1 MNERLTS
8 FCAAIAET
16 LLNRMRSPRF
26 PQARACGA
34 RLACSWSS
42 GHQRVPTDAEH
53 HRHHHQ
59 HSQHRAHHRFLNS
72 SASLLSGAGSWLSGG
87 GRGDPELN
95 DYVGSAGTAVTI
107 AQRVIFRAGSV
118 YT

>member
-1 MNERLTS
+1 
-8 FCAAIAET
+8 
-16 LLNRMRSPRF
+16 MRSPRL
-26 PQARACGA
+26 PQAHAGVA
-34 RLACSWSS
+34 RLTCSWSS

-59 HSQHRAHHRFLNS
+59 HSQHCAHHRFLNS
-72 SASLLSGAGSWLSGG
+72 SVSSLSGAGSWLSGG

>member
-1 MNERLTS
+1 LTV
-8 FCAAIAET
+8 
-16 LLNRMRSPRF
+16 
-26 PQARACGA
+26 
-34 RLACSWSS
+34 
-42 GHQRVPTDAEH
+42 HQHVTADAEH

-59 HSQHRAHHRFLNS
+59 HAQHCAHLRFSQFLV
-72 SASLLSGAGSWLSGG
+72 SLLSGAGSWLSGG

-107 AQRVIFRAGSV
+107 ALRVIFRARSV

>member
-1 MNERLTS
+1 MFVGSPTRTYRRRTPTASSSTFPALCS
-8 FCAAIAET
+8 SSISQFLCAVVV
-16 LLNRMRSPRF
+16 
-26 PQARACGA
+26 
-34 RLACSWSS
+34 LADC
-42 GHQRVPTDAEH
+42 
-53 HRHHHQ
+53 
-59 HSQHRAHHRFLNS
+59 
-72 SASLLSGAGSWLSGG
+72 WLIGG

>member
-1 MNERLTS
+1 M
-8 FCAAIAET
+8 AET
-16 LLNRMRSPRF
+16 LLNQKRSPRL
-26 PQARACGA
+26 PQAHAGGA
-34 RLACSWSS
+34 RLTFSWSS

-59 HSQHRAHHRFLNS
+59 HSQHCAHHRFLNS
-72 SASLLSGAGSWLSGG
+72 SVSLLSGAGSWLSGG
-87 GRGDPELN
+87 GRGDPERN

>member
-1 MNERLTS
+1 M
-8 FCAAIAET
+8 
-16 LLNRMRSPRF
+16 
-26 PQARACGA
+26 GA
-34 RLACSWSS
+34 PAGGPSS
-42 GHQRVPTDAEH
+42 
-53 HRHHHQ
+53 
-59 HSQHRAHHRFLNS
+59 SSRAHGRRFTNTYPPTPNTTGIIINIPNTVLIIVFS
-72 SASLLSGAGSWLSGG
+72 ILLSLLSGAGSWLSGG